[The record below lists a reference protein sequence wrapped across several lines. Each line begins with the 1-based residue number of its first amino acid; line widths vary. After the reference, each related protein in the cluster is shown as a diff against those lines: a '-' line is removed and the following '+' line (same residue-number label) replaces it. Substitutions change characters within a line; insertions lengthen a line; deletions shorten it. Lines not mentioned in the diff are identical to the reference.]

1 MPLQQS
7 DQKLLATKE
16 FTGSVGL
23 IAALPMYDW
32 PEVRTETDAQWEQLR
47 DELRCRGIDAPE
59 RLARTRR
66 DLPSIPGTL
75 RDAGGKVIASDPA
88 NLQASELDLN
98 SLWLHPEL
106 LLAQACWGPM
116 ERGLA
121 DHIQIVGQPGYDGIE
136 GGEGPRYSSAII
148 MRGGEANAM
157 PSPLDGSAA
166 IPLDLLRGRRFSYND
181 VDSMSGILALASD
194 LKGMG
199 ETLDIFSHRK
209 QSGSHRRSI
218 KAVAE
223 GAADLAAIDCKTFA
237 LARHFEPAA
246 RDVTVVGWTARRKG
260 LPFITSR
267 HTPIDVVTQ
276 LRQALMGLGWC
287 LS

>member
-1 MPLQQS
+1 MPLLRL

-16 FTGSVGL
+16 FNGSVGL

-32 PEVRTETDAQWEQLR
+32 PEVRAETDAQWEQLR
-47 DELRCRGIDAPE
+47 DELRFRGIDAPE
-59 RLARTRR
+59 RLARTRK
-66 DLPSIPGTL
+66 DLPSNPGALGGPCGTL
-75 RDAGGKVIASDPA
+75 IASDPA
-88 NLQASELDLN
+88 NLPGGELDPS

-106 LLAQACWGPM
+106 LLAQACWGPI

-136 GGEGPRYSSAII
+136 GGEGPLYSSAII
-148 MRGGEANAM
+148 MRGGGANAM
-157 PSPLDGSAA
+157 PPPLDGSAA

-199 ETLDIFSHRK
+199 ETLDIFSHRE

-223 GAADLAAIDCKTFA
+223 GADLAAIDCKTFA
-237 LARHFEPAA
+237 LARRFEPAA
-246 RDVTVVGWTARRKG
+246 RHVTVVGWTARRKG

-267 HTPIDVVTQ
+267 HTPIDIVTQ
-276 LRQALMGLGWC
+276 LRQALIGLGWC
-287 LS
+287 HS